1 MGWGDP
7 PPASLLSNSSGQQQ
21 KINTKTLSF
30 FVFLFL
36 MASLPFFQ
44 SHHDLAHKHRIEH
57 ERAHSGNSMHS
68 LRTEID
74 RTVDAKEELSLLRKY
89 GTKVVKGSLR
99 GFVEGRLDEVAR
111 RTERE
116 LSKTLGTGAENGG
129 GDLASNLVRTSRSQA
144 AMRNFGRVPFHES
157 STSSLGAS
165 GMKSSGQGTAKNKRN
180 NKQSAN
186 AKRESLAEKLEQ
198 LERINQKAREKLE
211 SGSDASELF
220 AEAAMTQESWADAMK
235 MAKHSTGWKGGGKAF
250 MERLQSQRDE
260 YKEKASAVFMSDED
274 VAKADALIHQKQ
286 REEKENRKRRFFGG
300 FRHNKR
306 KDMDA
311 TLDEDTKTHFETILG
326 GISGVQSDAE
336 SLLERTE
343 DEKGSLVSHAREKQE
358 TYLKRHNSKS
368 RDIPS
373 WLQARLESNTYSAT
387 ESDPL
392 EIEPNNLARWIPAIT
407 AREHVLPKR
416 SRNGL
421 ECSSSPVTADLRD
434 SGRLMQRDLK
444 YLQRVWSSL
453 DATRL
458 AQGLWARMP
467 LLSEGSN
474 VIFRDRVASSSS
486 TSSRESRSD
495 ASATPR
501 VHKPRVHKEHR
512 PAEMS
517 TDTNEAIEQL
527 RAAIAK
533 GKAFKDD
540 DDDEE
545 EDDDDEEEEEEEQM
559 EQKPQTAENAE
570 QQSAEVLNTVAQA
583 LNLDSTD
590 IEELGLVS
598 IKNRDKEGREVVL
611 DAAMLEKPIGEDGEN
626 GAEEDGIE
634 EGGDENANNKD
645 EDTEQ
650 EQQPQQQQGKD
661 GNDDN
666 YSNDASVVVSGD
678 DNTDDVGEEVPERRR
693 RRRRLLST
701 SQKPRSIPL
710 TLHRA
715 MLFPDDYHTSDKYCP
730 AGMKGCTES
739 ERRLPRAIEL
749 KQETFVD
756 GVTQRG
762 GADGDLL
769 QVKQGE
775 RQRLKLKLDLV
786 GVLPLNDEDYEFKTC
801 AVVGN
806 SGVLLKSKQ
815 GKEIDEHEKVF
826 RINYAPTAGYEED
839 VGSRTDFDFVN
850 LQHVKPFIAGR
861 TRLGGSIPE
870 SSRSALRNTT
880 LVLFEIFNPFA
891 RYHYYAPLLKRL
903 ETARVSG
910 VANEH
915 VAPGSSAIV
924 VSPEIIAHA
933 FKLWEAVKKA
943 VELGAVFAGFHSKRF
958 KPKPM
963 SGVFA
968 ATFALHSCEKVSL
981 YGFSPY
987 SKTSAISS
995 DSNKYHYFDSIT
1007 GTTTHHSF
1015 DLAYEFYRQLS
1026 LWPCGGIA
1034 LDIKT

>member
-7 PPASLLSNSSGQQQ
+7 PPSLVSSNAQNQQ
-21 KINTKTLSF
+21 INTKTVSF
-30 FVFLFL
+30 FVVLFL

-44 SHHDLAHKHRIEH
+44 SHHDLAHKHRLEH
-57 ERAHSGNSMHS
+57 ERAHSGNSAHS

-74 RTVDAKEELSLLRKY
+74 RTVDAKEELSPLRKY

-116 LSKTLGTGAENGG
+116 LNKITTSSESTS
-129 GDLASNLVRTSRSQA
+129 DLASNLVRTSRAQA

-157 STSSLGAS
+157 SNVDAS
-165 GMKSSGQGTAKNKRN
+165 GIKTSEQMGALSNTKKR
-180 NKQSAN
+180 NKQSAIG
-186 AKRESLAEKLEQ
+186 KRVSLAEKLEQ
-198 LERINQKAREKLE
+198 LEKINQKAREKLE

-220 AEAAMTQESWADAMK
+220 AEAAMTQESWADVMK

-250 MERLQSQRDE
+250 MERLRSQRDE
-260 YKEKASAVFMSDED
+260 YKEKANAVFMSDED
-274 VAKADALIHQKQ
+274 VAKADALIHKKQREEKEKQ

-300 FRHNKR
+300 FRHNKM

-311 TLDEDTKTHFETILG
+311 ALDEDTKTNFETIVG
-326 GISGVQSDAE
+326 GISDVQSDAE
-336 SLLERTE
+336 TLLAKTE
-343 DEKGSLVSHAREKQE
+343 DEKGTLVSHAREKQE
-358 TYLKRHNSKS
+358 AYLKRHSKS
-368 RDIPS
+368 RDIPL
-373 WLQARLESNTYSAT
+373 WLQARMESNTYS
-387 ESDPL
+387 SSNVFDPL
-392 EIEPNNLARWIPAIT
+392 EIEPNNLERWIPAIM
-407 AREHVLPKR
+407 AREYVLPKR

-421 ECSSSPVTADLRD
+421 ECSSSPVTEDLRNG
-434 SGRLMQRDLK
+434 SRLMQRDLK
-444 YLQRVWSSL
+444 YLQRLWSSL

-458 AQGLWARMP
+458 TEGLWARMP
-467 LLSEGSN
+467 LISEGSN
-474 VIFRDRVASSSS
+474 VVVFRERGNLS
-486 TSSRESRSD
+486 TWSSSRESRSEV
-495 ASATPR
+495 SVTPR
-501 VHKPRVHKEHR
+501 VHRPRVHKEHR

-540 DDDEE
+540 D
-545 EDDDDEEEEEEEQM
+545 EDDDDDDDQEEEEEDEE
-559 EQKPQTAENAE
+559 EQKPKNSENAE
-570 QQSAEVLNTVAQA
+570 QQSAEVLNTIAQA

-598 IKNRDKEGREVVL
+598 KKNRDKEGREVVL
-611 DAAMLEKPIGEDGEN
+611 DVAMLENPVGGDGEKARGEDGIKEN
-626 GAEEDGIE
+626 
-634 EGGDENANNKD
+634 GDENTNSSDENAELEQHANY
-645 EDTEQ
+645 Q
-650 EQQPQQQQGKD
+650 EE
-661 GNDDN
+661 GNDNNDDD
-666 YSNDASVVVSGD
+666 SNKADD
-678 DNTDDVGEEVPERRR
+678 DNADESGEKIQE
-693 RRRRLLST
+693 RRRRLLIT
-701 SQKPRSIPL
+701 SQKPKSIPL

-715 MLFPDDYHTSDKYCP
+715 MLFPDNYYISDKYCP
-730 AGMKGCTES
+730 AKMKSCNTS

-756 GVTQRG
+756 GVTQQG

-786 GVLPLNDEDYEFKTC
+786 GALPLNDENYKFKTC

-815 GKEIDEHEKVF
+815 GREIDEHEKVF

-870 SSRSALRNTT
+870 SSRAALRNTT

-903 ETARVSG
+903 ETTRVSG

-915 VAPGSSAIV
+915 IALGSSAIV

-943 VELGAVFAGFHSKRF
+943 VELGSVFAGFHSKRF

-968 ATFALHSCEKVSL
+968 TTFALHSCEKVSL

-987 SKTSAISS
+987 SKTSSMS
-995 DSNKYHYFDSIT
+995 DSNAKKYHYFDSIT

-1026 LWPCGGIA
+1026 LWPCGGIE
-1034 LDIKT
+1034 LDLKT

>member
-260 YKEKASAVFMSDED
+260 YKEKASAVFLSDED

-373 WLQARLESNTYSAT
+373 WLQARLESNTYSAS

-407 AREHVLPKR
+407 AREHVLPRR

-474 VIFRDRVASSSS
+474 VIFRDRVASSSSTSSTSSSS

-590 IEELGLVS
+590 IEELGLVN

-815 GKEIDEHEKVF
+815 GTI
-826 RINYAPTAGYEED
+826 R
-839 VGSRTDFDFVN
+839 SRSPSPSRSR
-850 LQHVKPFIAGR
+850 LAKRSIIPR
-861 TRLGGSIPE
+861 TRRSMSWRCQGWEGSPGFWNQAMRPTVAVSSTPGWSKSREAPE
-870 SSRSALRNTT
+870 
-880 LVLFEIFNPFA
+880 
-891 RYHYYAPLLKRL
+891 
-903 ETARVSG
+903 
-910 VANEH
+910 
-915 VAPGSSAIV
+915 
-924 VSPEIIAHA
+924 
-933 FKLWEAVKKA
+933 
-943 VELGAVFAGFHSKRF
+943 
-958 KPKPM
+958 
-963 SGVFA
+963 
-968 ATFALHSCEKVSL
+968 
-981 YGFSPY
+981 
-987 SKTSAISS
+987 
-995 DSNKYHYFDSIT
+995 
-1007 GTTTHHSF
+1007 
-1015 DLAYEFYRQLS
+1015 
-1026 LWPCGGIA
+1026 
-1034 LDIKT
+1034 